1 MNFYVWTKKKAPNL
15 YQLGA
20 NDNEKETLI
29 DCTSASAVFFYQIKS
44 FLGEFIVDKPVAINN
59 IVEEKRKFAIN
70 KRNWTIKNNVL
81 CCLRRECLCHIF
93 DRMPEKGQKASFV
106 SRVGMTVLTVVLIV
120 LFFFIMMLVSRIQGT
135 ARVVNYAG
143 LVRGETQ
150 RIIKLEGAGLPQ
162 DGMIEDVASF
172 AAFAAR
178 LNRSRFRP
186 TRIFRSIMIS
196 AFRCPSR
203 SMKSR
208 SKNKLPPNAWQKR
221 QHMLI

>member
-1 MNFYVWTKKKAPNL
+1 MIKTA
-15 YQLGA
+15 A
-20 NDNEKETLI
+20 
-29 DCTSASAVFFYQIKS
+29 ASK
-44 FLGEFIVDKPVAINN
+44 
-59 IVEEKRKFAIN
+59 
-70 KRNWTIKNNVL
+70 
-81 CCLRRECLCHIF
+81 
-93 DRMPEKGQKASFV
+93 KGQKASYV
-106 SRVGMTVLTVVLIV
+106 SRVSMTVLTVVLIV

-178 LNRSRFRP
+178 LNRF
-186 TRIFRSIMIS
+186 FRSIMIS

-208 SKNKLPPNAWQKR
+208 SKNKLPPNA
-221 QHMLI
+221 

>member
-1 MNFYVWTKKKAPNL
+1 MIKTA
-15 YQLGA
+15 A
-20 NDNEKETLI
+20 
-29 DCTSASAVFFYQIKS
+29 ASK
-44 FLGEFIVDKPVAINN
+44 
-59 IVEEKRKFAIN
+59 
-70 KRNWTIKNNVL
+70 
-81 CCLRRECLCHIF
+81 
-93 DRMPEKGQKASFV
+93 KGQKASYV

-120 LFFFIMMLVSRIQGT
+120 VFFFIMMLVSRIQGT

-186 TRIFRSIMIS
+186 TIIF
-196 AFRCPSR
+196 A
-203 SMKSR
+203 
-208 SKNKLPPNAWQKR
+208 AKR
-221 QHMLI
+221 LTKAATYANLVSS

>member
-1 MNFYVWTKKKAPNL
+1 
-15 YQLGA
+15 
-20 NDNEKETLI
+20 
-29 DCTSASAVFFYQIKS
+29 
-44 FLGEFIVDKPVAINN
+44 
-59 IVEEKRKFAIN
+59 
-70 KRNWTIKNNVL
+70 
-81 CCLRRECLCHIF
+81 
-93 DRMPEKGQKASFV
+93 MPEKGQKASFV

-150 RIIKLEGAGLPQ
+150 HIIKLEGVGLPQ

-203 SMKSR
+203 SMKGR
-208 SKNKLPPNAWQKR
+208 SKNKLPPNA
-221 QHMLI
+221 

>member
-1 MNFYVWTKKKAPNL
+1 M
-15 YQLGA
+15 
-20 NDNEKETLI
+20 
-29 DCTSASAVFFYQIKS
+29 
-44 FLGEFIVDKPVAINN
+44 
-59 IVEEKRKFAIN
+59 
-70 KRNWTIKNNVL
+70 IKNAAASK
-81 CCLRRECLCHIF
+81 
-93 DRMPEKGQKASFV
+93 KGQKASYV

-186 TRIFRSIMIS
+186 TRIFRSISVNNVIS
-196 AFRCPSR
+196 VSLSITFYE
-203 SMKSR
+203 KQIE
-208 SKNKLPPNAWQKR
+208 K
-221 QHMLI
+221 

>member
-1 MNFYVWTKKKAPNL
+1 MNYKKQCPLLLAA
-15 YQLGA
+15 GM
-20 NDNEKETLI
+20 
-29 DCTSASAVFFYQIKS
+29 SAAI
-44 FLGEFIVDKPVAINN
+44 FLTGCQK
-59 IVEEKRKFAIN
+59 
-70 KRNWTIKNNVL
+70 
-81 CCLRRECLCHIF
+81 
-93 DRMPEKGQKASFV
+93 KGQKASFV

-150 RIIKLEGAGLPQ
+150 RIVKLENAGLPQ

-208 SKNKLPPNAWQKR
+208 SKNKLPPNA
-221 QHMLI
+221 

>member
-1 MNFYVWTKKKAPNL
+1 MHRRNSLHRVRMRKKRRVL
-15 YQLGA
+15 RGISLGA
-20 NDNEKETLI
+20 
-29 DCTSASAVFFYQIKS
+29 
-44 FLGEFIVDKPVAINN
+44 
-59 IVEEKRKFAIN
+59 KF
-70 KRNWTIKNNVL
+70 
-81 CCLRRECLCHIF
+81 
-93 DRMPEKGQKASFV
+93 M
-106 SRVGMTVLTVVLIV
+106 VVLIV

-162 DGMIEDVASF
+162 DGMIEDVAPF

-178 LNRSRFRP
+178 LNSSRFRP

-208 SKNKLPPNAWQKR
+208 SKNKLPPNA
-221 QHMLI
+221 

>member
-1 MNFYVWTKKKAPNL
+1 MIKTA
-15 YQLGA
+15 A
-20 NDNEKETLI
+20 
-29 DCTSASAVFFYQIKS
+29 ASK
-44 FLGEFIVDKPVAINN
+44 
-59 IVEEKRKFAIN
+59 
-70 KRNWTIKNNVL
+70 
-81 CCLRRECLCHIF
+81 
-93 DRMPEKGQKASFV
+93 KGQKASYV
-106 SRVGMTVLTVVLIV
+106 SRVSMTVLTVVLIV

-203 SMKSR
+203 SMKSG
-208 SKNKLPPNAWQKR
+208 N
-221 QHMLI
+221 IC

>member
-1 MNFYVWTKKKAPNL
+1 MIKTA
-15 YQLGA
+15 A
-20 NDNEKETLI
+20 
-29 DCTSASAVFFYQIKS
+29 ASK
-44 FLGEFIVDKPVAINN
+44 
-59 IVEEKRKFAIN
+59 
-70 KRNWTIKNNVL
+70 
-81 CCLRRECLCHIF
+81 
-93 DRMPEKGQKASFV
+93 KGQKASYV
-106 SRVGMTVLTVVLIV
+106 SRVSMTVLTVVLIV

-203 SMKSR
+203 YLNTVFLHIFYAFRWQNLQKTAVFAYCIFICLSSWHRFGTVGTSSSFTNTNLNYR
-208 SKNKLPPNAWQKR
+208 SASPNFRRPLWIFAPAPSIAPAIMIAATIIAIAIIILPIR
-221 QHMLI
+221 C

>member
-1 MNFYVWTKKKAPNL
+1 MS
-15 YQLGA
+15 
-20 NDNEKETLI
+20 
-29 DCTSASAVFFYQIKS
+29 SAAC
-44 FLGEFIVDKPVAINN
+44 GG
-59 IVEEKRKFAIN
+59 
-70 KRNWTIKNNVL
+70 NV
-81 CCLRRECLCHIF
+81 CCHIF

-172 AAFAAR
+172 AAFAAPIEQIAVSANEN
-178 LNRSRFRP
+178 LSVNNDISVSL
-186 TRIFRSIMIS
+186 SITFYEKQI
-196 AFRCPSR
+196 
-203 SMKSR
+203 
-208 SKNKLPPNAWQKR
+208 
-221 QHMLI
+221 

>member
-1 MNFYVWTKKKAPNL
+1 MHIRVSIL
-15 YQLGA
+15 E
-20 NDNEKETLI
+20 DE
-29 DCTSASAVFFYQIKS
+29 SARFFAVS
-44 FLGEFIVDKPVAINN
+44 
-59 IVEEKRKFAIN
+59 
-70 KRNWTIKNNVL
+70 
-81 CCLRRECLCHIF
+81 
-93 DRMPEKGQKASFV
+93 
-106 SRVGMTVLTVVLIV
+106 
-120 LFFFIMMLVSRIQGT
+120 FIMMLVSRIQGT

-172 AAFAAR
+172 AAR

-203 SMKSR
+203 SMKNR
-208 SKNKLPPNAWQKR
+208 SKNKLPPNA
-221 QHMLI
+221 

>member
-1 MNFYVWTKKKAPNL
+1 MLAVLLDTVQRL
-15 YQLGA
+15 VSILE
-20 NDNEKETLI
+20 DE
-29 DCTSASAVFFYQIKS
+29 SARFFAVS
-44 FLGEFIVDKPVAINN
+44 
-59 IVEEKRKFAIN
+59 
-70 KRNWTIKNNVL
+70 
-81 CCLRRECLCHIF
+81 
-93 DRMPEKGQKASFV
+93 
-106 SRVGMTVLTVVLIV
+106 
-120 LFFFIMMLVSRIQGT
+120 FIMMLVSRIQGT

-178 LNRSRFRP
+178 LNRLRFRP

-208 SKNKLPPNAWQKR
+208 SKNKLPPNA
-221 QHMLI
+221 

>member
-1 MNFYVWTKKKAPNL
+1 MHIRVSIL
-15 YQLGA
+15 E
-20 NDNEKETLI
+20 DE
-29 DCTSASAVFFYQIKS
+29 SARFFAVS
-44 FLGEFIVDKPVAINN
+44 
-59 IVEEKRKFAIN
+59 
-70 KRNWTIKNNVL
+70 
-81 CCLRRECLCHIF
+81 
-93 DRMPEKGQKASFV
+93 
-106 SRVGMTVLTVVLIV
+106 
-120 LFFFIMMLVSRIQGT
+120 FIMMLVSRIQGT

-178 LNRSRFRP
+178 LNRLRFRP
-186 TRIFRSIMIS
+186 TRIFRSIMLS

-208 SKNKLPPNAWQKR
+208 SKNKLPPNA
-221 QHMLI
+221 

>member
-1 MNFYVWTKKKAPNL
+1 
-15 YQLGA
+15 
-20 NDNEKETLI
+20 
-29 DCTSASAVFFYQIKS
+29 
-44 FLGEFIVDKPVAINN
+44 
-59 IVEEKRKFAIN
+59 
-70 KRNWTIKNNVL
+70 
-81 CCLRRECLCHIF
+81 
-93 DRMPEKGQKASFV
+93 
-106 SRVGMTVLTVVLIV
+106 MTVLTVVLIV

-186 TRIFRSIMIS
+186 TKNLSVNNDISVSLSITFYEKQIE
-196 AFRCPSR
+196 
-203 SMKSR
+203 K
-208 SKNKLPPNAWQKR
+208 
-221 QHMLI
+221 

>member
-20 NDNEKETLI
+20 NDDEKETLI

-44 FLGEFIVDKPVAINN
+44 FVSILEDESARF
-59 IVEEKRKFAIN
+59 FA
-70 KRNWTIKNNVL
+70 
-81 CCLRRECLCHIF
+81 
-93 DRMPEKGQKASFV
+93 V
-106 SRVGMTVLTVVLIV
+106 S
-120 LFFFIMMLVSRIQGT
+120 FIMMLVSRIQGT

-186 TRIFRSIMIS
+186 TKIFRSIMIS

>member
-1 MNFYVWTKKKAPNL
+1 MMVLT
-15 YQLGA
+15 
-20 NDNEKETLI
+20 TVLI
-29 DCTSASAVFFYQIKS
+29 GVI
-44 FLGEFIVDKPVAINN
+44 VAIMQ
-59 IVEEKRKFAIN
+59 V
-70 KRNWTIKNNVL
+70 V
-81 CCLRRECLCHIF
+81 
-93 DRMPEKGQKASFV
+93 GQ
-106 SRVGMTVLTVVLIV
+106 
-120 LFFFIMMLVSRIQGT
+120 IQGT

-150 RIIKLEGAGLPQ
+150 RIVKLENAGLPQ

-208 SKNKLPPNAWQKR
+208 SKNKLPPNA
-221 QHMLI
+221 